1 MEKEEL
7 KMKKAKEK
15 TKIENL
21 KADIKNSE
29 KFFAR
34 NIDNVKN
41 AYDIL
46 DDNIA
51 GVHGNVETV
60 FLSIPGDIQ
69 DVHDLILN

>member
-7 KMKKAKEK
+7 KMKKAKAK

-46 DDNIA
+46 DENIA
-51 GVHGNVETV
+51 GVHGNVETI

>member
-1 MEKEEL
+1 
-7 KMKKAKEK
+7 MKKEVKKK

-29 KFFAR
+29 KYFAR
-34 NIDNVKN
+34 TSNDVKN

-60 FLSIPGDIQ
+60 FLCIPGDIQ
-69 DVHDLILN
+69 DVHDFILN